1 MKTII
6 CKCGEIINLV
16 GKYKV
21 VCSKCGEVHNKKSIE
36 HNKINTELLTV
47 KCHLFRKS
55 RPMAEC
61 GKCKYYLAVDHVKSV
76 MICKGE

>member
-1 MKTII
+1 M
-6 CKCGEIINLV
+6 
-16 GKYKV
+16 
-21 VCSKCGEVHNKKSIE
+21 KSIE

-55 RPMAEC
+55 RPVVEC
-61 GKCKYYLAVDHVKSV
+61 GKCKYYLSVDHVKSV